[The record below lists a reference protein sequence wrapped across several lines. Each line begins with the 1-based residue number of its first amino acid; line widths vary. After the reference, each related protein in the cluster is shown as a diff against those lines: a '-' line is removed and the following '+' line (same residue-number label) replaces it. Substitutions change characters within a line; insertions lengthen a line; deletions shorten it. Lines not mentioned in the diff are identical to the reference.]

1 MPPVSSQSRKEDSV
15 EELSKVIEYTSVKK
29 TTTVGDVR
37 SLCKQSI
44 INNYRG
50 VCVNSGFVRFCL
62 EELRSNRDIVIVS
75 TAGFPG
81 GGGSLKAKVYE
92 AIFAAEEGAK
102 EIDYMINIGFVKDRK
117 DKELRDEIR
126 SLVRNTKGLA
136 ECKVIIEAPLLTSEE
151 LVRVSTIAAEEGAQ
165 YIKTASGFE
174 GPTTPEMVK
183 LIRKTV
189 GNACKIKA
197 AGGIKDLAA
206 VKEMIRAGADTIGTS
221 TLIKFE
227 E

>member
-1 MPPVSSQSRKEDSV
+1 M
-15 EELSKVIEYTSVKK
+15 EEFSKVIEYTSVKK

-37 SLCKQSI
+37 SLCKQAL
-44 INNYRG
+44 INNYRA

-62 EELRSNRDIVIVS
+62 EEFRSNRDIVIVS

-81 GGGSLKAKVYE
+81 GGGSLKSKVYE

-102 EIDYMINIGFVKDRK
+102 EVDYMINIGFVKDRK
-117 DKELRDEIR
+117 DKEIRDEIR

-136 ECKVIIEAPLLTSEE
+136 ESKVIIEAPLLTSEE
-151 LVRVSTIAAEEGAQ
+151 IVRISTIAAEEGAS

-174 GPTTPEMVK
+174 GPTTPDMVK

-189 GNACKIKA
+189 GDACKIKA
-197 AGGIKDLAA
+197 AGGIRDLAA

-221 TLIKFE
+221 TLIKFDE
-227 E
+227 